1 MQADLGL
8 CWSFIP
14 HCSKSWKQSE
24 IGSWLGFESQ
34 FYIGSLLKRHHHN
47 STKKKRFMLPWVNNW
62 ISSCGF
68 RALRTCAKPDK
79 SITMHAQQPSGR
91 IWLGLNIHGYE
102 IRKALTRHRRCA
114 GLSVAGQ
121 LGPKSSRPLSQLG
134 PGSTRPESTRP
145 EVFSEGSG
153 TYIYCIWCVLYM
165 YTLSEL

>member
-47 STKKKRFMLPWVNNW
+47 STKTKQRFMLPWVNNW

-68 RALRTCAKPDK
+68 SALRTCAKPDK
-79 SITMHAQQPSGR
+79 LITMHAQLPSGR
-91 IWLGLNIHGYE
+91 IWLGLNIHGYA

-114 GLSVAGQ
+114 GLSEPSLNACAFNK
-121 LGPKSSRPLSQLG
+121 L
-134 PGSTRPESTRP
+134 
-145 EVFSEGSG
+145 F
-153 TYIYCIWCVLYM
+153 
-165 YTLSEL
+165 